1 MVFNFQHHP
10 KQRLVLLACLLLS
23 VGTLQAQ
30 LMSTKQYIDSFK
42 FVAMQEMRAHG
53 VPASITLGQGVL
65 ESASGNSKLAKNCNN
80 HFGIKCRSSWTGK
93 FCLADDDAKDECF
106 RGYETAFD
114 SYRDHSLFLKGGK
127 RYFLLFELS
136 ATDYKGWA
144 NGLREAGYATNP
156 NYGNILIGVIEKYR
170 LSRYDSMVI
179 LGEDFYTPESPN
191 ANPALMEVNGIQAI
205 VAKPGETA
213 EEVAARYNMSSW
225 QIYKYNDI
233 SKGQMLNPGEIIYLK
248 PKRRRGT
255 EFNHTVKNGETMREI
270 SQKYGVKVKHLYKLN
285 LLDQGIEVRP
295 GEIINLKEKRDL
307 PPAILE
313 RNNNPNQENA
323 VDLILNQRSVGH
335 GENKSKGTV
344 YEVQSGETLQDIAQR
359 MGVSALDL
367 VRWNNLD
374 GYSVAVGQILV
385 LRPNVKMS
393 EETQIDYRNFMSNSG
408 VNNAPRSHI
417 VIRGETLFSIAR
429 LYSLSVDS
437 ITAWNELNG
446 KPLMA
451 DRTLFLQ
458 RRSLSS
464 SAMGPSNTSKSSNT
478 SNSSNAS
485 SSSHLYDAY
494 HFVQPGET
502 LYSISRKY
510 GSEVHEIKSWNR
522 LESNQIEVGQRLRV
536 RPE

>member
-1 MVFNFQHHP
+1 
-10 KQRLVLLACLLLS
+10 
-23 VGTLQAQ
+23 
-30 LMSTKQYIDSFK
+30 MSTRQYIDSFK

-80 HFGIKCRSSWTGK
+80 HFGIKCRSNWTGK

-170 LSRYDSMVI
+170 LSQYDSMVVF
-179 LGEDFYTPESPN
+179 GEDFYSPGVATN
-191 ANPALMEVNGIQAI
+191 TAPVEVNGIQAI
-205 VAKPGETA
+205 MAKPGETP
-213 EEVAARYNMSSW
+213 EQVAARYNMSTW

-233 SKGQMLNPGEIIYLK
+233 SKGDMLSPGEIIYLK
-248 PKRRRGT
+248 PKRRRSF
-255 EFNHTVKNGETMREI
+255 ENNHTVKNGETMREI

-285 LLDQGIEVRP
+285 RLEPGLEVRP
-295 GEIINLKEKRDL
+295 GEVINLKEKRDV

-313 RNNNPNQENA
+313 RNDNPNQVNA
-323 VDLILNQRSVGH
+323 VDLILNQRTAPQG
-335 GENKSKGTV
+335 GQSKGTV
-344 YEVQSGETLQDIAQR
+344 YEVQAGETLQDIAQR
-359 MGVSALDL
+359 MNVSALDL
-367 VRWNNLD
+367 ARWNNLD
-374 GYSVAVGQILV
+374 GYSVAAGQILV

-393 EETQIDYRNFMSNSG
+393 EETQVDYRNFMSNNGAAS
-408 VNNAPRSHI
+408 APRTHI

-429 LYSLSVDS
+429 LYRLSVDS
-437 ITAWNELNG
+437 LTAWNQLEG
-446 KPLMA
+446 KPLMV
-451 DRTLFLQ
+451 DRKLYLQ
-458 RRSLSS
+458 RVGSTSP
-464 SAMGPSNTSKSSNT
+464 AKSNNNT
-478 SNSSNAS
+478 GQF
-485 SSSHLYDAY
+485 DAY

-510 GSEVHEIKSWNR
+510 AISVEEIKAWNR
-522 LESNQIEVGQRLRV
+522 LENNQIEVGQRLQV
-536 RPE
+536 RP

>member
-1 MVFNFQHHP
+1 
-10 KQRLVLLACLLLS
+10 
-23 VGTLQAQ
+23 
-30 LMSTKQYIDSFK
+30 MSTRQYIDSFK

-80 HFGIKCRSSWTGK
+80 HFGIKCRSNWTGK

-170 LSRYDSMVI
+170 LSQYDSMVVF
-179 LGEDFYTPESPN
+179 GEDFYSPGVATN
-191 ANPALMEVNGIQAI
+191 TAPVEVNGIQAI
-205 VAKPGETA
+205 MAKPGETP
-213 EEVAARYNMSSW
+213 EQVAARYNMSTW

-233 SKGQMLNPGEIIYLK
+233 SKGDMLSPGEIIYLK
-248 PKRRRGT
+248 PKRRRSF
-255 EFNHTVKNGETMREI
+255 ENNHTVKNGETMREI

-285 LLDQGIEVRP
+285 RLEPGLEVRP
-295 GEIINLKEKRDL
+295 GEVINLKEKRDV

-313 RNNNPNQENA
+313 RNDNPNQVNA
-323 VDLILNQRSVGH
+323 VDLILNQRTAPQG
-335 GENKSKGTV
+335 GQSKGTV
-344 YEVQSGETLQDIAQR
+344 YEVQAGETLQDIAQR
-359 MGVSALDL
+359 MNVSALDL
-367 VRWNNLD
+367 ARWNNLD
-374 GYSVAVGQILV
+374 GYSVAAGQILV

-393 EETQIDYRNFMSNSG
+393 EETQVDYRNFMSNNGAAS
-408 VNNAPRSHI
+408 APRTHI

-429 LYSLSVDS
+429 LYRLSVDS
-437 ITAWNELNG
+437 LTAWNQLEG
-446 KPLMA
+446 KPLMV
-451 DRTLFLQ
+451 DRKLYLQ
-458 RRSLSS
+458 RVGGTSP
-464 SAMGPSNTSKSSNT
+464 AKSNN
-478 SNSSNAS
+478 NGGQF
-485 SSSHLYDAY
+485 DAY

-510 GSEVHEIKSWNR
+510 AISVEEIKAWNR
-522 LESNQIEVGQRLRV
+522 LENNQIEVGQRLQV
-536 RPE
+536 RP

>member
-1 MVFNFQHHP
+1 
-10 KQRLVLLACLLLS
+10 
-23 VGTLQAQ
+23 
-30 LMSTKQYIDSFK
+30 MSTRQYIDSFK

-80 HFGIKCRSSWTGK
+80 HFGIKCRSNWTGK

-170 LSRYDSMVI
+170 LSQYDSMVVF
-179 LGEDFYTPESPN
+179 GEDFYSPGVATN
-191 ANPALMEVNGIQAI
+191 SAPVEVNGIQAI
-205 VAKPGETA
+205 MAKPGETP
-213 EEVAARYNMSSW
+213 EQVAARYNMSTW

-233 SKGQMLNPGEIIYLK
+233 SKGDMLSPGEIIYLK
-248 PKRRRGT
+248 PKRRRSF
-255 EFNHTVKNGETMREI
+255 ENNHTVKNGETMREI

-285 LLDQGIEVRP
+285 RLEPGLEVRP
-295 GEIINLKEKRDL
+295 GEVINLKEKRDV

-313 RNNNPNQENA
+313 RNDNPNQVNA
-323 VDLILNQRSVGH
+323 VYLILNQRTAPQG
-335 GENKSKGTV
+335 GQSKGTV
-344 YEVQSGETLQDIAQR
+344 YEVQAGETLQDIAQR
-359 MGVSALDL
+359 MNVSALDL
-367 VRWNNLD
+367 ARWNNLD
-374 GYSVAVGQILV
+374 GYSVAAGQILV

-393 EETQIDYRNFMSNSG
+393 EETQVDYRNFMSNNGAAS
-408 VNNAPRSHI
+408 APRTHI

-429 LYSLSVDS
+429 LYRLSVDS
-437 ITAWNELNG
+437 LTAWNQLEG
-446 KPLMA
+446 KPLMV
-451 DRTLFLQ
+451 DRKLYLQ
-458 RRSLSS
+458 RVGGTSP
-464 SAMGPSNTSKSSNT
+464 AKSNN
-478 SNSSNAS
+478 NAGQF
-485 SSSHLYDAY
+485 DAY

-510 GSEVHEIKSWNR
+510 AISVEEIKAWNR
-522 LESNQIEVGQRLRV
+522 LENNQIEVGQRLQV
-536 RPE
+536 RP

>member
-1 MVFNFQHHP
+1 
-10 KQRLVLLACLLLS
+10 
-23 VGTLQAQ
+23 
-30 LMSTKQYIDSFK
+30 
-42 FVAMQEMRAHG
+42 MQEMRAHG

-80 HFGIKCRSSWTGK
+80 HFGIKCRSNWTGK

-170 LSRYDSMVI
+170 LSQYDSMVVF
-179 LGEDFYTPESPN
+179 GEDFYSPGVATN
-191 ANPALMEVNGIQAI
+191 TAPVEVNGIQAI
-205 VAKPGETA
+205 MAKPGETP
-213 EEVAARYNMSSW
+213 EQVAARYNMSTW

-233 SKGQMLNPGEIIYLK
+233 SKGDMLSPGEIIYLK
-248 PKRRRGT
+248 PKRRRSF
-255 EFNHTVKNGETMREI
+255 ENNHTVKNGETMREI

-285 LLDQGIEVRP
+285 RLEPGLEVRP
-295 GEIINLKEKRDL
+295 GEVINLKEKRDV

-313 RNNNPNQENA
+313 RNDNPNQVNA
-323 VDLILNQRSVGH
+323 VDLILNQRTAPQG
-335 GENKSKGTV
+335 GQSKGTV
-344 YEVQSGETLQDIAQR
+344 YEVQAGETLQDIAQR
-359 MGVSALDL
+359 MNVSALDL
-367 VRWNNLD
+367 ARWNNLD
-374 GYSVAVGQILV
+374 GYSVAAGQILV

-393 EETQIDYRNFMSNSG
+393 EETQVDYRNFMSNNGAAS
-408 VNNAPRSHI
+408 APRTHI

-429 LYSLSVDS
+429 LYRLSVDS
-437 ITAWNELNG
+437 LTAWNQLEG
-446 KPLMA
+446 KPLMV
-451 DRTLFLQ
+451 DRKLYLQ
-458 RRSLSS
+458 RVGGTSP
-464 SAMGPSNTSKSSNT
+464 AKSNN
-478 SNSSNAS
+478 NAGQF
-485 SSSHLYDAY
+485 DAY

-510 GSEVHEIKSWNR
+510 AISVEEIKAWNR
-522 LESNQIEVGQRLRV
+522 LENNQIEVGQRLQV
-536 RPE
+536 RP

>member
-1 MVFNFQHHP
+1 
-10 KQRLVLLACLLLS
+10 
-23 VGTLQAQ
+23 
-30 LMSTKQYIDSFK
+30 MSTRQYIDSFK

-80 HFGIKCRSSWTGK
+80 HFGIKCRSNWTGK

-170 LSRYDSMVI
+170 LSQYDSMVVF
-179 LGEDFYTPESPN
+179 GEDFYSPGVATN
-191 ANPALMEVNGIQAI
+191 TAPVEVNGIQAI
-205 VAKPGETA
+205 MAKPGETP
-213 EEVAARYNMSSW
+213 EQVAARYNMSTW

-233 SKGQMLNPGEIIYLK
+233 SKGDMLSPGEIIYLK
-248 PKRRRGT
+248 PKRRRSF
-255 EFNHTVKNGETMREI
+255 ENNHTVKNGETMREI

-285 LLDQGIEVRP
+285 RLEPGLEVRP
-295 GEIINLKEKRDL
+295 GEVINLKEKRDV

-313 RNNNPNQENA
+313 RNDNPNQVNA
-323 VDLILNQRSVGH
+323 VDLILNQRTATQG
-335 GENKSKGTV
+335 GQSKGTV
-344 YEVQSGETLQDIAQR
+344 YEVQAGETLQDIAQR
-359 MGVSALDL
+359 MNVSALDL
-367 VRWNNLD
+367 ARWNNLD
-374 GYSVAVGQILV
+374 GYSVAAGQILV

-393 EETQIDYRNFMSNSG
+393 EETQVDYRNFMSNNGAAS
-408 VNNAPRSHI
+408 APRTHI

-429 LYSLSVDS
+429 LYRLSVDS
-437 ITAWNELNG
+437 LTAWNQLEG
-446 KPLMA
+446 KPLMV
-451 DRTLFLQ
+451 DRKLYLQ
-458 RRSLSS
+458 RVGGASP
-464 SAMGPSNTSKSSNT
+464 AKSNN
-478 SNSSNAS
+478 NAGQF
-485 SSSHLYDAY
+485 DAY

-510 GSEVHEIKSWNR
+510 AISVEEIKAWNR
-522 LESNQIEVGQRLRV
+522 LENNQIEVGQRLQV
-536 RPE
+536 RP

>member
-1 MVFNFQHHP
+1 
-10 KQRLVLLACLLLS
+10 
-23 VGTLQAQ
+23 
-30 LMSTKQYIDSFK
+30 MSTRQYIDSFK

-80 HFGIKCRSSWTGK
+80 HFGIKCRSNWTGK

-170 LSRYDSMVI
+170 LSQYDSMVVF
-179 LGEDFYTPESPN
+179 GEDFYSPGVATN
-191 ANPALMEVNGIQAI
+191 TAPVEVNGIQAI
-205 VAKPGETA
+205 MAKPGETP
-213 EEVAARYNMSSW
+213 EQVAARYNMSTW

-233 SKGQMLNPGEIIYLK
+233 SKGDMLSPGEIIYLK
-248 PKRRRGT
+248 PKRRRSF
-255 EFNHTVKNGETMREI
+255 ENNHTVKNGETMREI

-285 LLDQGIEVRP
+285 RLEPGLEVRP
-295 GEIINLKEKRDL
+295 GEVINLKEKRDV

-313 RNNNPNQENA
+313 RNDNPNQVNA
-323 VDLILNQRSVGH
+323 VDLILNQRTAPQG
-335 GENKSKGTV
+335 GQSKGTV
-344 YEVQSGETLQDIAQR
+344 YEVQAGETLQDIAQR
-359 MGVSALDL
+359 MNVSALDL
-367 VRWNNLD
+367 ARWNNLD
-374 GYSVAVGQILV
+374 GYSVAAGQILV

-393 EETQIDYRNFMSNSG
+393 EETQVDYRNFMSNNGAAS
-408 VNNAPRSHI
+408 APRTHI
-417 VIRGETLFSIAR
+417 VIRGETLFFIAR
-429 LYSLSVDS
+429 LYRLSVDS
-437 ITAWNELNG
+437 LTAWNQLEG
-446 KPLMA
+446 KPLMV
-451 DRTLFLQ
+451 DRKLYLQ
-458 RRSLSS
+458 RVGGTSP
-464 SAMGPSNTSKSSNT
+464 AKSNN
-478 SNSSNAS
+478 NAGQF
-485 SSSHLYDAY
+485 DAY

-510 GSEVHEIKSWNR
+510 AISVEEIKAWNR
-522 LESNQIEVGQRLRV
+522 LENNQIEVGQRLQV
-536 RPE
+536 RP

>member
-1 MVFNFQHHP
+1 MEIPFQQYFGR
-10 KQRLVLLACLLLS
+10 KCWMLCLSLIVCEGLS
-23 VGTLQAQ
+23 AQ
-30 LMSTKQYIDSFK
+30 LMSTRQYIDSFK

-80 HFGIKCRSSWTGK
+80 HFGIKCRSNWTGK

-170 LSRYDSMVI
+170 LSQYDSMVI
-179 LGEDFYTPESPN
+179 FGEDFYAPGVTAPATPT
-191 ANPALMEVNGIQAI
+191 EVNGIQAI
-205 VAKPGETA
+205 MAKPGETPEQVA
-213 EEVAARYNMSSW
+213 ERYNMSTW

-233 SKGQMLNPGEIIYLK
+233 SKGDMLSPGEIIYLK
-248 PKRRRGT
+248 PKRRRAI
-255 EFNHTVKNGETMREI
+255 ENNHTVKNGETMREI

-285 LLDQGIEVRP
+285 RLEPGLEVRP
-295 GEIINLKEKRDL
+295 GEVINLKEKRETS
-307 PPAILE
+307 PAILE
-313 RNNNPNQENA
+313 RNDNPNQVNA
-323 VDLILNQRSVGH
+323 VDLILNQRSITQ
-335 GENKSKGTV
+335 ENKPKGTV
-344 YEVQSGETLQDIAQR
+344 YEVQAGETLQDIAQR
-359 MGVSALDL
+359 MNVTALDL
-367 VRWNNLD
+367 ARWNNLD
-374 GYSVAVGQILV
+374 GYTVAAGQILV

-393 EETQIDYRNFMSNSG
+393 EETQVDYRNFMSNTGSS
-408 VNNAPRSHI
+408 NAPRTHI

-429 LYSLSVDS
+429 LYRLSVDS
-437 ITAWNELNG
+437 LTAWNQLDG
-446 KPLMA
+446 KPLMV
-451 DRTLFLQ
+451 DRKLYLQ
-458 RRSLSS
+458 RVSGAASV
-464 SAMGPSNTSKSSNT
+464 KSDN
-478 SNSSNAS
+478 NAQ
-485 SSSHLYDAY
+485 LYDAF

-510 GSEVHEIKSWNR
+510 SVTVDQVKSWNR
-522 LESNQIEVGQRLRV
+522 LESNQIEVGQRLKV
-536 RPE
+536 RQ

>member
-1 MVFNFQHHP
+1 MEIPFQQYFGR
-10 KQRLVLLACLLLS
+10 KCWMLCLSLIVCEGLS
-23 VGTLQAQ
+23 AQ
-30 LMSTKQYIDSFK
+30 LMSTRQYIDSFK

-80 HFGIKCRSSWTGK
+80 HFGIKCRSNWTGK

-170 LSRYDSMVI
+170 LSQYDSMVI
-179 LGEDFYTPESPN
+179 FGEDFYAPGVTAPATPT
-191 ANPALMEVNGIQAI
+191 EVNGIQAI
-205 VAKPGETA
+205 MAKPGETPEQVA
-213 EEVAARYNMSSW
+213 ERYNMSTW

-233 SKGQMLNPGEIIYLK
+233 SKGDMLSPGEIIYLK
-248 PKRRRGT
+248 PKRRRAI
-255 EFNHTVKNGETMREI
+255 ENNHTVKNGETMREI

-285 LLDQGIEVRP
+285 RLEPGLEVRP
-295 GEIINLKEKRDL
+295 GEVINLKEKRETS
-307 PPAILE
+307 PAILE
-313 RNNNPNQENA
+313 RNDNPNQVNA
-323 VDLILNQRSVGH
+323 VDLILNQRSITQ
-335 GENKSKGTV
+335 ENKPKGTV
-344 YEVQSGETLQDIAQR
+344 YEVQAGETLQDIAQR
-359 MGVSALDL
+359 MNVTALDL
-367 VRWNNLD
+367 ARWNNLD
-374 GYSVAVGQILV
+374 GYTVAAGQILV

-393 EETQIDYRNFMSNSG
+393 EETQVDYRNFMSNTGSS
-408 VNNAPRSHI
+408 NAPRTHI

-429 LYSLSVDS
+429 LYRLSVDS
-437 ITAWNELNG
+437 LTAWNQLDG
-446 KPLMA
+446 KPLMV
-451 DRTLFLQ
+451 DRKLYLQ
-458 RRSLSS
+458 RVTGAASV
-464 SAMGPSNTSKSSNT
+464 KSDN
-478 SNSSNAS
+478 NAQ
-485 SSSHLYDAY
+485 LYDAF

-510 GSEVHEIKSWNR
+510 SVTVDQVKSWNR
-522 LESNQIEVGQRLRV
+522 LESNQIEVGQRLKV
-536 RPE
+536 RQ

>member
-1 MVFNFQHHP
+1 
-10 KQRLVLLACLLLS
+10 
-23 VGTLQAQ
+23 
-30 LMSTKQYIDSFK
+30 MSTRQYIDSFK

-80 HFGIKCRSSWTGK
+80 HFGIKCRSNWTGK

-127 RYFLLFELS
+127 RYFLLFQLS

-170 LSRYDSMVI
+170 LSQYDSMVVF
-179 LGEDFYTPESPN
+179 GEDFYSPGVATN
-191 ANPALMEVNGIQAI
+191 TAPVEVNGIQAI
-205 VAKPGETA
+205 MAKPGETP
-213 EEVAARYNMSSW
+213 EQVAARYNMSTW

-233 SKGQMLNPGEIIYLK
+233 SKGDMLSPGEIIYLK
-248 PKRRRGT
+248 PKRRRSF
-255 EFNHTVKNGETMREI
+255 ENNHTVKNGETMREI

-285 LLDQGIEVRP
+285 RLEPGLEVRP
-295 GEIINLKEKRDL
+295 GEVINLKEKRDV

-313 RNNNPNQENA
+313 RNDNPNQVNA
-323 VDLILNQRSVGH
+323 VDLILNQRTAPQG
-335 GENKSKGTV
+335 GQSKGTV
-344 YEVQSGETLQDIAQR
+344 YEVQAGETLQDIAQR
-359 MGVSALDL
+359 MNVSALDL
-367 VRWNNLD
+367 ARWNNLD
-374 GYSVAVGQILV
+374 GYSVAAGQILV

-393 EETQIDYRNFMSNSG
+393 EETQVDYRNFMSNNGAAS
-408 VNNAPRSHI
+408 APRTHI

-429 LYSLSVDS
+429 LYRLSVDS
-437 ITAWNELNG
+437 LTAWNQLEG
-446 KPLMA
+446 KPLMV
-451 DRTLFLQ
+451 DRKLYLQ
-458 RRSLSS
+458 RVGGTSP
-464 SAMGPSNTSKSSNT
+464 AKSNN
-478 SNSSNAS
+478 NAGQF
-485 SSSHLYDAY
+485 DAY

-510 GSEVHEIKSWNR
+510 AISVEEIKAWNR
-522 LESNQIEVGQRLRV
+522 LENNQIEVGQRLQV
-536 RPE
+536 RP

>member
-1 MVFNFQHHP
+1 MEIPFQQYFGR
-10 KQRLVLLACLLLS
+10 KCWMLCLSLFVCQGLS
-23 VGTLQAQ
+23 AQ
-30 LMSTKQYIDSFK
+30 LMSTRQYIDSFK

-80 HFGIKCRSSWTGK
+80 HFGIKCRSNWTGK

-170 LSRYDSMVI
+170 LSQYDSMVI
-179 LGEDFYTPESPN
+179 FGEDFYAPGVTAPATPT
-191 ANPALMEVNGIQAI
+191 EVNGIQAI
-205 VAKPGETA
+205 MAKPGETPEQVA
-213 EEVAARYNMSSW
+213 ERYNMSTW

-233 SKGQMLNPGEIIYLK
+233 SKGDMLSPGEIIYLK
-248 PKRRRGT
+248 PKRRRAI
-255 EFNHTVKNGETMREI
+255 ENNHTVKNGETMREI

-285 LLDQGIEVRP
+285 RLEPGLEVRP
-295 GEIINLKEKRDL
+295 GEVINLKEKRETS
-307 PPAILE
+307 PAILE
-313 RNNNPNQENA
+313 RNDNPNQVNA
-323 VDLILNQRSVGH
+323 VDLILNQRSITQ
-335 GENKSKGTV
+335 ENKPKGTV
-344 YEVQSGETLQDIAQR
+344 YEVQAGETLQDIAQR
-359 MGVSALDL
+359 MNVTALDL
-367 VRWNNLD
+367 ARWNNLD
-374 GYSVAVGQILV
+374 GYTVAAGQILV

-393 EETQIDYRNFMSNSG
+393 EETQVDYRNFMSNTGSS
-408 VNNAPRSHI
+408 NAPRTHI

-429 LYSLSVDS
+429 LYRLSVDS
-437 ITAWNELNG
+437 LTAWNQLDG
-446 KPLMA
+446 KPLMV
-451 DRTLFLQ
+451 DRKLYLQ
-458 RRSLSS
+458 RVTGAASV
-464 SAMGPSNTSKSSNT
+464 KSDN
-478 SNSSNAS
+478 NAQ
-485 SSSHLYDAY
+485 LYDAF

-510 GSEVHEIKSWNR
+510 SVTVDQVKSWNR
-522 LESNQIEVGQRLRV
+522 LESNQIEVGQRLKV
-536 RPE
+536 RQ

>member
-1 MVFNFQHHP
+1 
-10 KQRLVLLACLLLS
+10 
-23 VGTLQAQ
+23 
-30 LMSTKQYIDSFK
+30 MSTRQYIDSFK

-80 HFGIKCRSSWTGK
+80 HFGIKCRSNWTGK

-170 LSRYDSMVI
+170 LSQYDSMVVF
-179 LGEDFYTPESPN
+179 GEDFYSPGVATN
-191 ANPALMEVNGIQAI
+191 TAPVEVNGIQAI
-205 VAKPGETA
+205 MAKPGETP
-213 EEVAARYNMSSW
+213 EQVAARYNMSTW

-233 SKGQMLNPGEIIYLK
+233 SKGDMLSPGEIIYLK
-248 PKRRRGT
+248 PKRRRSF
-255 EFNHTVKNGETMREI
+255 ENNHTVKNGETMREI

-285 LLDQGIEVRP
+285 RLEPGLEVRP
-295 GEIINLKEKRDL
+295 GEVINLKEKRDV

-313 RNNNPNQENA
+313 RNDNPNQVNA
-323 VDLILNQRSVGH
+323 VDLILNQRTAPQG
-335 GENKSKGTV
+335 GQSKGTV
-344 YEVQSGETLQDIAQR
+344 YEVQAGETLQDIAQR
-359 MGVSALDL
+359 MNVSALDL
-367 VRWNNLD
+367 ARWNNLD
-374 GYSVAVGQILV
+374 GYSVAAGQILV

-393 EETQIDYRNFMSNSG
+393 EETQVDYRNFMSNNGAAS
-408 VNNAPRSHI
+408 APRTHI

-429 LYSLSVDS
+429 LYRLSVDS
-437 ITAWNELNG
+437 LTAWNQLEG
-446 KPLMA
+446 KPLML
-451 DRTLFLQ
+451 DRKLYLQ
-458 RRSLSS
+458 RVGGTSP
-464 SAMGPSNTSKSSNT
+464 AKSNN
-478 SNSSNAS
+478 NAGQF
-485 SSSHLYDAY
+485 DAY

-510 GSEVHEIKSWNR
+510 AISVEEIKAWNR
-522 LESNQIEVGQRLRV
+522 LENNQIEVGQRLQV
-536 RPE
+536 RP

>member
-1 MVFNFQHHP
+1 
-10 KQRLVLLACLLLS
+10 
-23 VGTLQAQ
+23 
-30 LMSTKQYIDSFK
+30 MSTRQYIDSFK

-80 HFGIKCRSSWTGK
+80 HFGIKCRSNWTGK

-170 LSRYDSMVI
+170 LSQYDSMVVF
-179 LGEDFYTPESPN
+179 GEDFYSPGVATN
-191 ANPALMEVNGIQAI
+191 TAPVEVNGIQAI
-205 VAKPGETA
+205 MAKPGETP
-213 EEVAARYNMSSW
+213 EQVAARYNMSTW

-233 SKGQMLNPGEIIYLK
+233 SKGDMLSPGEIIYLK
-248 PKRRRGT
+248 PKRRRSF
-255 EFNHTVKNGETMREI
+255 ENNHTVKNGETMREI

-285 LLDQGIEVRP
+285 RLEPGLEVRP
-295 GEIINLKEKRDL
+295 GEVINLKEKRDV

-313 RNNNPNQENA
+313 RNDNPNQVNA
-323 VDLILNQRSVGH
+323 VDLILNQRTATQG
-335 GENKSKGTV
+335 GQSKGTV
-344 YEVQSGETLQDIAQR
+344 YEVQAGETLQDIAQR
-359 MGVSALDL
+359 MNVSALDL
-367 VRWNNLD
+367 ARWNNLD
-374 GYSVAVGQILV
+374 GYSVAAGQILV

-393 EETQIDYRNFMSNSG
+393 EETQVDYRNFMSNNGAAS
-408 VNNAPRSHI
+408 APRTHI

-429 LYSLSVDS
+429 LYRLSVDS
-437 ITAWNELNG
+437 LTAWNQLEG
-446 KPLMA
+446 KPLMV
-451 DRTLFLQ
+451 DRKLYLQ
-458 RRSLSS
+458 RVGGTSP
-464 SAMGPSNTSKSSNT
+464 AKSNN
-478 SNSSNAS
+478 NAGQF
-485 SSSHLYDAY
+485 DAY

-510 GSEVHEIKSWNR
+510 AISVEEIKAWNR
-522 LESNQIEVGQRLRV
+522 LENNQIEVGQRLQV
-536 RPE
+536 RP

>member
-1 MVFNFQHHP
+1 MEIPFQQYFGR
-10 KQRLVLLACLLLS
+10 KCWMLCLSLFVCQGLS
-23 VGTLQAQ
+23 AQ
-30 LMSTKQYIDSFK
+30 LMSTRQYIDSFK

-80 HFGIKCRSSWTGK
+80 HFGIKCRSNWTGK

-170 LSRYDSMVI
+170 LSQYDSMVI
-179 LGEDFYTPESPN
+179 FGEDFYAPGVTAPATPT
-191 ANPALMEVNGIQAI
+191 EVNGIQAI
-205 VAKPGETA
+205 MAKPGETPEQVA
-213 EEVAARYNMSSW
+213 ERYNMSTW

-233 SKGQMLNPGEIIYLK
+233 SKGDMLSPGEIIYLK
-248 PKRRRGT
+248 PKRRRAI
-255 EFNHTVKNGETMREI
+255 ENNHTVKNGETMREI

-285 LLDQGIEVRP
+285 RLEPGLEVRP
-295 GEIINLKEKRDL
+295 GEVINLKEKRETS
-307 PPAILE
+307 PAILE
-313 RNNNPNQENA
+313 RNDNPNQVNA
-323 VDLILNQRSVGH
+323 VDLILNQRSITQ
-335 GENKSKGTV
+335 ENKPKGTV
-344 YEVQSGETLQDIAQR
+344 YEVQAGETLQDIAQR
-359 MGVSALDL
+359 MNVTALDL
-367 VRWNNLD
+367 ARWNNLD
-374 GYSVAVGQILV
+374 GYTVAAGQILV

-393 EETQIDYRNFMSNSG
+393 EETQVDYRNFMSNTGSS
-408 VNNAPRSHI
+408 NAPRTHI

-429 LYSLSVDS
+429 LYRLSVDS
-437 ITAWNELNG
+437 LTAWNQLDG
-446 KPLMA
+446 KPLMV
-451 DRTLFLQ
+451 DRKLYLQ
-458 RRSLSS
+458 RVSGAASV
-464 SAMGPSNTSKSSNT
+464 KSDN
-478 SNSSNAS
+478 NAQ
-485 SSSHLYDAY
+485 LYDAF

-510 GSEVHEIKSWNR
+510 SVTVDQVKSWNR
-522 LESNQIEVGQRLRV
+522 LESNQIEVGQRLKV
-536 RPE
+536 RQ

>member
-1 MVFNFQHHP
+1 M
-10 KQRLVLLACLLLS
+10 S
-23 VGTLQAQ
+23 AQ
-30 LMSTKQYIDSFK
+30 LMSTRQYIDSFK

-80 HFGIKCRSSWTGK
+80 HFGIKCRSNWTGK

-170 LSRYDSMVI
+170 LSQYDSMVVF
-179 LGEDFYTPESPN
+179 GEDFYSPGVATN
-191 ANPALMEVNGIQAI
+191 TAPVEVNGIQAI
-205 VAKPGETA
+205 MAKPGETP
-213 EEVAARYNMSSW
+213 EQVAARYNMSTW

-233 SKGQMLNPGEIIYLK
+233 SKGDMLSPGEIIYLK
-248 PKRRRGT
+248 PKRRRSF
-255 EFNHTVKNGETMREI
+255 ENNHTVKNGETMREI

-285 LLDQGIEVRP
+285 RLEPGLEVRP
-295 GEIINLKEKRDL
+295 GEVINLKEKRDV

-313 RNNNPNQENA
+313 RNDNPNQVNA
-323 VDLILNQRSVGH
+323 VDLILNQRTAPQG
-335 GENKSKGTV
+335 GQSKGTV
-344 YEVQSGETLQDIAQR
+344 YEVQAGETLQDIAQR
-359 MGVSALDL
+359 MNVSALDL
-367 VRWNNLD
+367 ARWNNLD
-374 GYSVAVGQILV
+374 GYSVAAGQILV

-393 EETQIDYRNFMSNSG
+393 EETQVDYRNFMSNNGAAS
-408 VNNAPRSHI
+408 APRTHI

-429 LYSLSVDS
+429 LYRLSVDS
-437 ITAWNELNG
+437 LTAWNQLEG
-446 KPLMA
+446 KPLMV
-451 DRTLFLQ
+451 DRKLYLQ
-458 RRSLSS
+458 RVGGTSP
-464 SAMGPSNTSKSSNT
+464 AKSNN
-478 SNSSNAS
+478 NAGQF
-485 SSSHLYDAY
+485 DAY

-510 GSEVHEIKSWNR
+510 AISVEEIKAWNR
-522 LESNQIEVGQRLRV
+522 LENNQIEVGQRLQV
-536 RPE
+536 RP

>member
-1 MVFNFQHHP
+1 MVAVVVRFASMKFVFNRFFRC
-10 KQRLVLLACLLLS
+10 KAVLTVVLMGSLLPLK
-23 VGTLQAQ
+23 GQ
-30 LMSTKQYIDSFK
+30 LTSTRQYIDSFK

-80 HFGIKCRSSWTGK
+80 HFGIKCRTNWTGK

-127 RYFLLFELS
+127 RYFFLFELT

-170 LSRYDSMVI
+170 LSQYDSMVV
-179 LGEDFYTPESPN
+179 LGEDFFTPISATN
-191 ANPALMEVNGIQAI
+191 QTTMEVNGIQAI
-205 VAKPGETA
+205 VAKPGETP
-213 EEVAARYNMSSW
+213 EEVAARYNMSTW

-248 PKRRRGT
+248 PKRRKAT
-255 EFNHTVKNGETMREI
+255 EGNHTVKNGETMRDI
-270 SQKYGVKVKHLYKLN
+270 SQKYGMKVKHLYKLN
-285 LLDQGIEVRP
+285 RLEPGLEVRP
-295 GEIINLKEKRDL
+295 GEVINLKEKRET

-313 RNNNPNQENA
+313 RNENPNQVRA
-323 VDLILNQRSVGH
+323 VDLILNQRSVTT
-335 GENKSKGTV
+335 ENRPKGTV
-344 YEVQSGETLQDIAQR
+344 YEVQQGETLQDIAQR
-359 MGVSALDL
+359 MGVTALDL
-367 VRWNNLD
+367 ARWNNLD
-374 GYSVAVGQILV
+374 GYAVAAGQILV

-393 EETQIDYRNFMSNSG
+393 EETQVDYRNFMSNSG
-408 VNNAPRSHI
+408 SAKSPRTHI

-429 LYSLSVDS
+429 LYSLPVDS
-437 ITAWNELNG
+437 LTVWNQLQG
-446 KPLMA
+446 KPLMV
-451 DRTLFLQ
+451 DRTLYLQ
-458 RRSLSS
+458 RT
-464 SAMGPSNTSKSSNT
+464 AAAGKSKVD
-478 SNSSNAS
+478 SNSGSVNGGAV
-485 SSSHLYDAY
+485 YDAF

-510 GSEVHEIKSWNR
+510 SVSVDQVKEWNR
-522 LESNQIEVGQRLRV
+522 LAGNQIEVGQRLRV

>member
-1 MVFNFQHHP
+1 
-10 KQRLVLLACLLLS
+10 
-23 VGTLQAQ
+23 
-30 LMSTKQYIDSFK
+30 MSTRQYIDSFK

-80 HFGIKCRSSWTGK
+80 HFGIKCRSNWTGK

-170 LSRYDSMVI
+170 LSQYDSMVVF
-179 LGEDFYTPESPN
+179 GEDFYSPGVATN
-191 ANPALMEVNGIQAI
+191 TAPVEVNGIQAI
-205 VAKPGETA
+205 MAKPGETP
-213 EEVAARYNMSSW
+213 EQVAARYNMSTW

-233 SKGQMLNPGEIIYLK
+233 SKGDMLSPGEIIYLK
-248 PKRRRGT
+248 PKRRRSF
-255 EFNHTVKNGETMREI
+255 ENNHTVKNGETMREI

-285 LLDQGIEVRP
+285 RLEPGLEVRP
-295 GEIINLKEKRDL
+295 GEVINLKEKRDV

-313 RNNNPNQENA
+313 RNDNPNQVNA
-323 VDLILNQRSVGH
+323 VDLILNQRTEPQG
-335 GENKSKGTV
+335 GQSKGTV
-344 YEVQSGETLQDIAQR
+344 YEVQAGETLQDIAQR
-359 MGVSALDL
+359 MNVSALDL
-367 VRWNNLD
+367 ARWNNLD
-374 GYSVAVGQILV
+374 GYSVAAGQILV

-393 EETQIDYRNFMSNSG
+393 EETQVDYRNFMSNNGAAS
-408 VNNAPRSHI
+408 APRTHI

-429 LYSLSVDS
+429 LYRLSVDS
-437 ITAWNELNG
+437 LTAWNQLEG
-446 KPLMA
+446 KPLMV
-451 DRTLFLQ
+451 DRKLYLQ
-458 RRSLSS
+458 RVGGTSP
-464 SAMGPSNTSKSSNT
+464 AKSNN
-478 SNSSNAS
+478 NAGQF
-485 SSSHLYDAY
+485 DAY

-510 GSEVHEIKSWNR
+510 AISVEEIKAWNR
-522 LESNQIEVGQRLRV
+522 LENNQIEVGQRLQV
-536 RPE
+536 RP

>member
-1 MVFNFQHHP
+1 M
-10 KQRLVLLACLLLS
+10 LCLSLFVCEGLS
-23 VGTLQAQ
+23 AQ
-30 LMSTKQYIDSFK
+30 LMSTRQYIDSFK

-80 HFGIKCRSSWTGK
+80 HFGIKCRSNWTGK

-170 LSRYDSMVI
+170 LSQYDSMVI
-179 LGEDFYTPESPN
+179 FGEDFYAPGVTAPATPT
-191 ANPALMEVNGIQAI
+191 EVNGIQAI
-205 VAKPGETA
+205 MAKPGETPEQVA
-213 EEVAARYNMSSW
+213 ERYNMSTW

-233 SKGQMLNPGEIIYLK
+233 SKGDMLSPGEIIYLK
-248 PKRRRGT
+248 PKRRRAI
-255 EFNHTVKNGETMREI
+255 ENNHTVKNGETMREI

-285 LLDQGIEVRP
+285 RLEPGLEVRP
-295 GEIINLKEKRDL
+295 GEVINLKEKRETS
-307 PPAILE
+307 PAILE
-313 RNNNPNQENA
+313 RNDNPNQVNA
-323 VDLILNQRSVGH
+323 VDLILNQRSITQ
-335 GENKSKGTV
+335 ENKPKGTV
-344 YEVQSGETLQDIAQR
+344 YEVQAGETLHDIAQR
-359 MGVSALDL
+359 MNVTALDL
-367 VRWNNLD
+367 ARWNNLD
-374 GYSVAVGQILV
+374 GYTVAAGQILV

-393 EETQIDYRNFMSNSG
+393 EETQVDYRNFMSNTGSS
-408 VNNAPRSHI
+408 NAPRTHI

-429 LYSLSVDS
+429 LYRLSVDS
-437 ITAWNELNG
+437 LTAWNQLDG
-446 KPLMA
+446 KPLMV
-451 DRTLFLQ
+451 DRKLYLQ
-458 RRSLSS
+458 RVTGAASV
-464 SAMGPSNTSKSSNT
+464 KSDN
-478 SNSSNAS
+478 NAQ
-485 SSSHLYDAY
+485 LYDAF

-510 GSEVHEIKSWNR
+510 SVTVDQVKSWNR
-522 LESNQIEVGQRLRV
+522 LESNQIEVGQRLKV
-536 RPE
+536 RQ

>member
-1 MVFNFQHHP
+1 
-10 KQRLVLLACLLLS
+10 
-23 VGTLQAQ
+23 
-30 LMSTKQYIDSFK
+30 
-42 FVAMQEMRAHG
+42 MQEMRAHG

-80 HFGIKCRSSWTGK
+80 HFGIKCRSNWTGK

-170 LSRYDSMVI
+170 LSQYDSMVVF
-179 LGEDFYTPESPN
+179 GEDFYSPGVATN
-191 ANPALMEVNGIQAI
+191 TAPVEVNGIQAI
-205 VAKPGETA
+205 MAKPGETP
-213 EEVAARYNMSSW
+213 EQVAARYNMSTW

-233 SKGQMLNPGEIIYLK
+233 SKGDMLSPGEIIYLK
-248 PKRRRGT
+248 PKRRRSF
-255 EFNHTVKNGETMREI
+255 ENNHTVKNGETMREI

-285 LLDQGIEVRP
+285 RLEPGLEVRP
-295 GEIINLKEKRDL
+295 GEVINLKEKRDV

-313 RNNNPNQENA
+313 RNDNPNQVNA
-323 VDLILNQRSVGH
+323 VDLILNQRTAPQG
-335 GENKSKGTV
+335 GQSKGTV
-344 YEVQSGETLQDIAQR
+344 YEVQAGETLQDIAQR
-359 MGVSALDL
+359 MNVSALDL
-367 VRWNNLD
+367 ARWNNLD
-374 GYSVAVGQILV
+374 GYSVAAGQILV

-393 EETQIDYRNFMSNSG
+393 EETQVDYRNFMSNNGAAS
-408 VNNAPRSHI
+408 APRTHI

-429 LYSLSVDS
+429 LYRLSVDS
-437 ITAWNELNG
+437 LTAWNQLEG
-446 KPLMA
+446 KPLMV
-451 DRTLFLQ
+451 DRKLYLQ
-458 RRSLSS
+458 RVGGTSP
-464 SAMGPSNTSKSSNT
+464 AKSNN
-478 SNSSNAS
+478 NGGQF
-485 SSSHLYDAY
+485 DAY

-510 GSEVHEIKSWNR
+510 AISVEEIKAWNR
-522 LESNQIEVGQRLRV
+522 LENNQIEVGQRLQV
-536 RPE
+536 RP

>member
-1 MVFNFQHHP
+1 
-10 KQRLVLLACLLLS
+10 
-23 VGTLQAQ
+23 
-30 LMSTKQYIDSFK
+30 MSTRQYIDSFK

-80 HFGIKCRSSWTGK
+80 HFGIKCRSNWTGK

-170 LSRYDSMVI
+170 LSQYDSMVVF
-179 LGEDFYTPESPN
+179 GEDFYSPGVATNTTPV
-191 ANPALMEVNGIQAI
+191 EVNGIQAI
-205 VAKPGETA
+205 MAKPGETP
-213 EEVAARYNMSSW
+213 EQVAARYNLSTW

-233 SKGQMLNPGEIIYLK
+233 SKGDMLSPGEIIYLK
-248 PKRRRGT
+248 PKRRRSF
-255 EFNHTVKNGETMREI
+255 ENNHTVKNGETMREI

-285 LLDQGIEVRP
+285 RLEPGLEVRP
-295 GEIINLKEKRDL
+295 GEVINLKEKRDV

-313 RNNNPNQENA
+313 RNDNPNQVNA
-323 VDLILNQRSVGH
+323 VDLILNQRTAPQG
-335 GENKSKGTV
+335 GQSKGTV
-344 YEVQSGETLQDIAQR
+344 YEVQAGETLQDIAQR
-359 MGVSALDL
+359 MNVSALDL
-367 VRWNNLD
+367 ARWNNLD
-374 GYSVAVGQILV
+374 GYSVAAGQILV

-393 EETQIDYRNFMSNSG
+393 EETQVDYRNFMSNNGAAS
-408 VNNAPRSHI
+408 APRTHI

-429 LYSLSVDS
+429 LYRLSVDS
-437 ITAWNELNG
+437 LTAWNQLEG
-446 KPLMA
+446 KPLMV
-451 DRTLFLQ
+451 DRKLYLQ
-458 RRSLSS
+458 RV
-464 SAMGPSNTSKSSNT
+464 GGTSPAKSSN
-478 SNSSNAS
+478 NAGQF
-485 SSSHLYDAY
+485 DAY

-510 GSEVHEIKSWNR
+510 AISVEEIKAWNR
-522 LESNQIEVGQRLRV
+522 LENNQIEVGQRLQV
-536 RPE
+536 RP

>member
-1 MVFNFQHHP
+1 
-10 KQRLVLLACLLLS
+10 
-23 VGTLQAQ
+23 
-30 LMSTKQYIDSFK
+30 MSTRQYIDSFK

-80 HFGIKCRSSWTGK
+80 HFGIKCRSNWTGK

-170 LSRYDSMVI
+170 LSQYDSMVVF
-179 LGEDFYTPESPN
+179 GEDFYSPGVATN
-191 ANPALMEVNGIQAI
+191 SAPVEVNGIQAI
-205 VAKPGETA
+205 MAKPGETP
-213 EEVAARYNMSSW
+213 EQVAARYNMSTW

-233 SKGQMLNPGEIIYLK
+233 SKGDMLSPGEIIYLK
-248 PKRRRGT
+248 PKRRRSF
-255 EFNHTVKNGETMREI
+255 ENNHTVKNGETMREI

-285 LLDQGIEVRP
+285 RLEPGLEVRP
-295 GEIINLKEKRDL
+295 GEVINLKEKRDV

-313 RNNNPNQENA
+313 RNDNPNQVNA
-323 VDLILNQRSVGH
+323 VDLILNQRTAPQG
-335 GENKSKGTV
+335 GQSKGTV
-344 YEVQSGETLQDIAQR
+344 YEVQAGETLQDIAQR
-359 MGVSALDL
+359 MNVSALDL
-367 VRWNNLD
+367 ARWNNLD
-374 GYSVAVGQILV
+374 GYSVAAGQILV

-393 EETQIDYRNFMSNSG
+393 EETQVDYRNFMSNNGAVS
-408 VNNAPRSHI
+408 APRTHI

-429 LYSLSVDS
+429 LYRLSVDS
-437 ITAWNELNG
+437 LTAWNQLEG
-446 KPLMA
+446 KPLMV
-451 DRTLFLQ
+451 DRKLYLQ
-458 RRSLSS
+458 RVGGTSP
-464 SAMGPSNTSKSSNT
+464 AKSNN
-478 SNSSNAS
+478 NAGQF
-485 SSSHLYDAY
+485 DAY

-510 GSEVHEIKSWNR
+510 AISVEEIKAWNR
-522 LESNQIEVGQRLRV
+522 LENNQIEVGQRLQV
-536 RPE
+536 RP

>member
-1 MVFNFQHHP
+1 
-10 KQRLVLLACLLLS
+10 
-23 VGTLQAQ
+23 
-30 LMSTKQYIDSFK
+30 
-42 FVAMQEMRAHG
+42 MQEMRAHG

-80 HFGIKCRSSWTGK
+80 HFGIKCRSNWTGK

-170 LSRYDSMVI
+170 LSQYDSMVVF
-179 LGEDFYTPESPN
+179 GEDFYSPGVATN
-191 ANPALMEVNGIQAI
+191 SAPVEVNGIQAI
-205 VAKPGETA
+205 MAKPGETP
-213 EEVAARYNMSSW
+213 EQVAARYNMSTW

-233 SKGQMLNPGEIIYLK
+233 SKGDMLSPGEIIYLK
-248 PKRRRGT
+248 PKRRRSF
-255 EFNHTVKNGETMREI
+255 ENNHTVKNGETMREI

-285 LLDQGIEVRP
+285 RLEPGLEVRP
-295 GEIINLKEKRDL
+295 GEVINLKEKRDV

-313 RNNNPNQENA
+313 RNDNPNQVNA
-323 VDLILNQRSVGH
+323 VDLILNQRTAPQG
-335 GENKSKGTV
+335 GQSKGTV
-344 YEVQSGETLQDIAQR
+344 YEVQAGETLQDIAQR
-359 MGVSALDL
+359 MNVSALDL
-367 VRWNNLD
+367 ARWNNLD
-374 GYSVAVGQILV
+374 GYSVAAGQILV

-393 EETQIDYRNFMSNSG
+393 EETQVDYRNFMSNNGAAS
-408 VNNAPRSHI
+408 APRTHI

-429 LYSLSVDS
+429 LYRLSVDS
-437 ITAWNELNG
+437 LTAWNQLEG
-446 KPLMA
+446 KPLMV
-451 DRTLFLQ
+451 DRKLYLQ
-458 RRSLSS
+458 RVGGTSP
-464 SAMGPSNTSKSSNT
+464 AKSNN
-478 SNSSNAS
+478 NAGQF
-485 SSSHLYDAY
+485 DAY

-510 GSEVHEIKSWNR
+510 AISVEEIKAWNR
-522 LESNQIEVGQRLRV
+522 LENNQIEVGQRLQV
-536 RPE
+536 RP

>member
-1 MVFNFQHHP
+1 
-10 KQRLVLLACLLLS
+10 
-23 VGTLQAQ
+23 
-30 LMSTKQYIDSFK
+30 MSTRQYIDSFK

-80 HFGIKCRSSWTGK
+80 HFGIKCRSNWTGK

-170 LSRYDSMVI
+170 LSQYDSMVVF
-179 LGEDFYTPESPN
+179 GEDFYSPGVATN
-191 ANPALMEVNGIQAI
+191 SAPVEVNGIQAI
-205 VAKPGETA
+205 MAKPGETP
-213 EEVAARYNMSSW
+213 EQVAARYNMSTW

-233 SKGQMLNPGEIIYLK
+233 SKGDMLSPGEIIYLK
-248 PKRRRGT
+248 PKRRRSF
-255 EFNHTVKNGETMREI
+255 ENNHTVKNGETMREI

-285 LLDQGIEVRP
+285 RLEPGLEVRP
-295 GEIINLKEKRDL
+295 GEVINLKEKRDV

-313 RNNNPNQENA
+313 RNDNPNQVNA
-323 VDLILNQRSVGH
+323 VDLILNQRTAPQG
-335 GENKSKGTV
+335 GQSKGTV
-344 YEVQSGETLQDIAQR
+344 YEVQAGETLQDIAQR
-359 MGVSALDL
+359 MNVSALDL
-367 VRWNNLD
+367 ARWNNLD
-374 GYSVAVGQILV
+374 GYSVAAGQILV

-393 EETQIDYRNFMSNSG
+393 EETQVDYRNFMSNNGAAS
-408 VNNAPRSHI
+408 APRTHI

-429 LYSLSVDS
+429 LYRLSVDS
-437 ITAWNELNG
+437 LTAWNQLEG
-446 KPLMA
+446 KPLMV
-451 DRTLFLQ
+451 DRKLYLQ
-458 RRSLSS
+458 RVGGTSP
-464 SAMGPSNTSKSSNT
+464 AKSNN
-478 SNSSNAS
+478 NAGQF
-485 SSSHLYDAY
+485 DAY

-510 GSEVHEIKSWNR
+510 AISVEEIKAWNR
-522 LESNQIEVGQRLRV
+522 LENNQIEVGQRLQV
-536 RPE
+536 RP

>member
-1 MVFNFQHHP
+1 
-10 KQRLVLLACLLLS
+10 
-23 VGTLQAQ
+23 
-30 LMSTKQYIDSFK
+30 MSTRQYIDSFK

-80 HFGIKCRSSWTGK
+80 HFGIKCRSNWTGK

-106 RGYETAFD
+106 RGYETSFD

-170 LSRYDSMVI
+170 LSQYDSMVVF
-179 LGEDFYTPESPN
+179 GEDFYSPGVATN
-191 ANPALMEVNGIQAI
+191 TAPVEVNGIQAI
-205 VAKPGETA
+205 MAKPGETP
-213 EEVAARYNMSSW
+213 EQVAARYNMSTW

-233 SKGQMLNPGEIIYLK
+233 SKGDMLSPGEIIYLK
-248 PKRRRGT
+248 PKRRRSF
-255 EFNHTVKNGETMREI
+255 ENNHTVKNGETMREI

-285 LLDQGIEVRP
+285 RLEPGLEVRP
-295 GEIINLKEKRDL
+295 GEVINLKEKRDV

-313 RNNNPNQENA
+313 RNDNPNQVNA
-323 VDLILNQRSVGH
+323 VDLILNQRTAPQG
-335 GENKSKGTV
+335 GQSKGTV
-344 YEVQSGETLQDIAQR
+344 YEVQAGETLQDIAQR
-359 MGVSALDL
+359 MNVSALDL
-367 VRWNNLD
+367 ARWNNLD
-374 GYSVAVGQILV
+374 GYSVAAGQILV

-393 EETQIDYRNFMSNSG
+393 EETQVDYRNFMSNNGAAS
-408 VNNAPRSHI
+408 APRTHI

-429 LYSLSVDS
+429 LYRLSVDS
-437 ITAWNELNG
+437 LTAWNQLEG
-446 KPLMA
+446 KPLMV
-451 DRTLFLQ
+451 DRKLYLQ
-458 RRSLSS
+458 RVGGTSP
-464 SAMGPSNTSKSSNT
+464 AKSNN
-478 SNSSNAS
+478 NAGQF
-485 SSSHLYDAY
+485 DAY

-510 GSEVHEIKSWNR
+510 AISVEEIKAWNR
-522 LESNQIEVGQRLRV
+522 LENNQIEVGQRLQV
-536 RPE
+536 RP

>member
-1 MVFNFQHHP
+1 
-10 KQRLVLLACLLLS
+10 
-23 VGTLQAQ
+23 
-30 LMSTKQYIDSFK
+30 MSTRQYIDSFK

-80 HFGIKCRSSWTGK
+80 HFGIKCRSNWTGK

-170 LSRYDSMVI
+170 LSQYDSMVVF
-179 LGEDFYTPESPN
+179 GEDFYSPGVATN
-191 ANPALMEVNGIQAI
+191 TAPVEVNGIQAI
-205 VAKPGETA
+205 MAKPGETP
-213 EEVAARYNMSSW
+213 EQVAARYNMSTW

-233 SKGQMLNPGEIIYLK
+233 SKGDMLSPGEIIYLK
-248 PKRRRGT
+248 PKRRRSF
-255 EFNHTVKNGETMREI
+255 ENNHTVKNGETMREI

-285 LLDQGIEVRP
+285 RLEPGLEVRP
-295 GEIINLKEKRDL
+295 GEVINLKEKRDV

-313 RNNNPNQENA
+313 RNDNPNQVNA
-323 VDLILNQRSVGH
+323 VDLILNQRTAPQG
-335 GENKSKGTV
+335 GQSKGTV
-344 YEVQSGETLQDIAQR
+344 YEVQAGETLQDIAQR
-359 MGVSALDL
+359 MNVSSLDL
-367 VRWNNLD
+367 ARWNNLD
-374 GYSVAVGQILV
+374 GYSVAAGQILV

-393 EETQIDYRNFMSNSG
+393 EETQVDYRNFMSNNGAAS
-408 VNNAPRSHI
+408 APRTHI

-429 LYSLSVDS
+429 LYRLSVDS
-437 ITAWNELNG
+437 LTAWNQLEG
-446 KPLMA
+446 KPLMV
-451 DRTLFLQ
+451 DRKLYLQ
-458 RRSLSS
+458 RVGGTSP
-464 SAMGPSNTSKSSNT
+464 AKSNN
-478 SNSSNAS
+478 NAGQF
-485 SSSHLYDAY
+485 DAY

-510 GSEVHEIKSWNR
+510 AISVEEIKAWNR
-522 LESNQIEVGQRLRV
+522 LENNQIEVGQRLQV
-536 RPE
+536 RP